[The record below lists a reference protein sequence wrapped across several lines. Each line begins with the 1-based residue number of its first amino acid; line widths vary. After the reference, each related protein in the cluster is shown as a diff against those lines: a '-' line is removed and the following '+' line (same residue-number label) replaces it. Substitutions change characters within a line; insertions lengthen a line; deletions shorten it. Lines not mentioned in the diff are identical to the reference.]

1 MLDSFEQT
9 PHWFSPMNRLE
20 APLAM
25 MFACTSCAQASWQ
38 GAFLDFLS
46 MPHAWIAVIGP
57 MSVSLVLWL
66 RAYRTLDRYVELRMV
81 WWLSL
86 PLMYATAHWRE
97 TEQALS
103 LHILAWFSMA
113 CVYLA
118 WRRKPVTPGLAYSL
132 TFFSLFWVDLA
143 HAMAHALRT
152 HAPLNTFY
160 QGIGGAGWY
169 DGLFLFPPLAAAAI
183 AYAQWRHAHPDFYG
197 AIWRRLSI
205 AR

>member
-1 MLDSFEQT
+1 MV
-9 PHWFSPMNRLE
+9 
-20 APLAM
+20 
-25 MFACTSCAQASWQ
+25 FACTACAEQSWS
-38 GAFLDFLS
+38 AALVDFLT

-57 MSVSLVLWL
+57 MCVSLVLWF
-66 RAYRTLDRYVELRMV
+66 RAYRKLDQYIELRLV

-97 TEQALS
+97 TEHAVS

-113 CVYLA
+113 CVYFA
-118 WRRKPVTPGLAYSL
+118 WRRKPVTPALAYSL

-143 HAMAHALRT
+143 HALALALRSN
-152 HAPLNTFY
+152 ASLSTFY
-160 QGIGGAGWY
+160 QGVGGAGWY

-183 AYAQWRHAHPDFYG
+183 AYAQWRHANPDFYV
-197 AIWRRLSI
+197 ALWRRVSI